1 MRINQGRR
9 ANTTTGNRQ
18 IIHCEGGENSPD
30 IIFYRTMLGA
40 NIVQFDLQPLG
51 SSNTL
56 LCYAETNL
64 IQEGFCL
71 IDRDFRT
78 EEEVSRLE
86 QKYKIK
92 FLPVHEIENLILNPK
107 YLKQLEYYR
116 DGVDIDNEISN
127 IISLKRVRFLADF
140 LQFKIN
146 THLDKFP
153 RISKLRNSELPNE
166 SELKT
171 LLLKKLDTNYVEVQN
186 KIEEIE
192 NQYIDEWVTQFDNLS
207 TNELGGKEIF
217 KELKNRIFNNPP
229 RESDIIK
236 DIALL
241 MEAEGFIPPE
251 LETIFVVSQSI

>member
-1 MRINQGRR
+1 MRVNQGRR
-9 ANTTTGNRQ
+9 ANTTAGNRQ
-18 IIHCEGGENSPD
+18 VIHCEGGVNSSD
-30 IIFYRTMLGA
+30 VIFYRTILGA
-40 NIVQFDLQPLG
+40 NITQFDLQPLG

-64 IQEGFCL
+64 IKEGFCL

-78 EEEVSRLE
+78 DIEVIKLE

-92 FLPVHEIENLILNPK
+92 FLPTHEIENLLLNSK

-116 DGVDIDNEISN
+116 SGVNINNEISK
-127 IISLKRVRFLADF
+127 IIDSKRVRFLADF

-153 RISKLRNSELPNE
+153 RISKLRNSELSTE
-166 SELKT
+166 EELKP
-171 LLLKKLDTNYVEVQN
+171 LLLEKLNINYYEVQT
-186 KIEEIE
+186 KINEIE
-192 NQYIDEWVTQFDNLS
+192 NHYIDVWLSTFNNLS
-207 TNELGGKEIF
+207 ISELPGKEIF
-217 KELKNRIFNNPP
+217 KELKNKIFNNPP

-241 MEAEGFIPPE
+241 MESDGFMPSE
-251 LETIFVVSQSI
+251 LKSIFQV

>member
-1 MRINQGRR
+1 MRTHQGRR
-9 ANTTTGNRQ
+9 VNTTAGNRQ
-18 IIHCEGGENSPD
+18 IIHCEGGADSSD
-30 IIFYRTMLGA
+30 VIFYRIILGA
-40 NIVQFDLQPLG
+40 NITQFDLQPLG

-78 EEEVSRLE
+78 EEEVQRLE
-86 QKYKIK
+86 NRYKIK
-92 FLPVHEIENLILNPK
+92 FLPVHEIENLLLNST
-107 YLKQLEYYR
+107 YLKQLDYYR
-116 DGVDIDNEISN
+116 NGVDIDNEISK
-127 IISLKRVRFLADF
+127 IIDSKRVRFLADF

-166 SELKT
+166 EELKF
-171 LLLKKLDTNYVEVQN
+171 LLLEKLNVNYHEVQN
-186 KIEEIE
+186 KIDEIE
-192 NQYIDEWVTQFDNLS
+192 NQYIDEWLIEFNSLTIDKLP
-207 TNELGGKEIF
+207 GKEIF

-241 MEAEGFIPPE
+241 MEADSFMPPE
-251 LETIFVVSQSI
+251 LETIFQL